1 MATVCT
7 RLLMA
12 LIFLTSLSAHG
23 ASALAGGSHEAE
35 ASPEQAVRS
44 FEAEVFSAY
53 NQGDAT
59 LAAGHYASDAWVFI
73 PDQPVARGREAIAAN
88 IARFMKDPN
97 FKLGYTNE
105 TLSVA
110 ANNDKAYSRGK
121 LQVSY
126 TDPKTQA
133 ARTITSNYL
142 LIMRKDSR
150 VGWQVVEDISF

>member
-7 RLLMA
+7 RLLLAM
-12 LIFLTSLSAHG
+12 IFFTGFSAH
-23 ASALAGGSHEAE
+23 SAPAKAGESYEVA
-35 ASPEQAVRS
+35 ASPEAAVRA
-44 FEAEVFSAY
+44 FEAEVFRAY
-53 NQGDAT
+53 NQGDAVV
-59 LAAGHYASDAWVFI
+59 AAGHYASDAWVFI
-73 PDQPVARGREAIAAN
+73 PGQPVARGREAITAN

-110 ANNDKAYSRGK
+110 ANNDMAYSRGK
-121 LQVSY
+121 LEVSY

-133 ARTITSNYL
+133 ARTVTSNYL
-142 LIMRKDSR
+142 LVMRKDSR

>member
-7 RLLMA
+7 RLVMA
-12 LIFLTSLSAHG
+12 LIFFASFSAHG
-23 ASALAGGSHEAE
+23 VSAKGTCEALASL
-35 ASPEQAVRS
+35 EQTVRA

-53 NQGDAT
+53 NHRDAD

-73 PDQPVARGREAIAAN
+73 PGQQVARGREAIAAN

-105 TLSVA
+105 KLCVA
-110 ANNDKAYSRGK
+110 ANNDMAYSRGK

-133 ARTITSNYL
+133 VRTITSNYL
-142 LIMRKDSR
+142 LVMRKDSKA
-150 VGWQVVEDISF
+150 GWQVVEDISF